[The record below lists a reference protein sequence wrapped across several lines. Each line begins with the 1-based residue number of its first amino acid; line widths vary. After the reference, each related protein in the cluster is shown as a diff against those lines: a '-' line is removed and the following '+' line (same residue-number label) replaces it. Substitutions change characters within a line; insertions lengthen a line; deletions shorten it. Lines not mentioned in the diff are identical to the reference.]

1 MNWIDDIVEK
11 TLLNYNG
18 RKVVIWG
25 YNSAAKDIATIL
37 QNHNIEFAFF
47 LEDRTDYIDGRVVKS
62 FDEIEGKAEEYYL
75 IVTMGYFEKKKRR
88 IERGGGIQLIKII
101 IIFAT
106 VSLCKMMS
114 ILRMP
119 MEIGYWDII
128 RG

>member
-75 IVTMGYFEKKKRR
+75 IVTMGYFEKKKRPRAGGRSVCR
-88 IERGGGIQLIKII
+88 INMCCQTFIS
-101 IIFAT
+101 F
-106 VSLCKMMS
+106 VF
-114 ILRMP
+114 
-119 MEIGYWDII
+119 
-128 RG
+128 